1 MQRLKTASPHRVLS
15 PCGAFPAAGK
25 RTADAKRDKLLLLF
39 AVALCS
45 WMVASAPATA
55 RADSA
60 SIPLGSV
67 VKEFRLPQRNTQ
79 GALDG
84 MITGREA
91 HAISVNRTEILDMK
105 IELYDQGKISTTI
118 LSPRCDLW
126 KLEDR
131 LSTQSGAV
139 VERPDLRLTSQI
151 MDWEVREHRGVFRQN
166 VRVVLYHLPLAK
178 PSSQQSAEKSAP
190 VLRQGASP
198 SLKPLGSSQ

>member
-1 MQRLKTASPHRVLS
+1 MQRPKTADPRRVLS
-15 PCGAFPAAGK
+15 PSEAVPSADKRRAGEK
-25 RTADAKRDKLLLLF
+25 KGNLLLLS
-39 AVALCS
+39 AIALCS
-45 WMVASAPATA
+45 WAVASAPATA

-79 GALDG
+79 GGLDG
-84 MITGREA
+84 VITGREA
-91 HAISVNRTEILDMK
+91 HAISVNRTEIIDMK
-105 IELYDQGKISTTI
+105 IELYDQGKIGTTI

-151 MDWEVREHRGVFRQN
+151 MDWEVAEHRGVFRQN
-166 VRVVLYHLPLAK
+166 VRVVLFHLPLAK
-178 PSSQQSAEKSAP
+178 PSSRQSAEKSTPA
-190 VLRQGASP
+190 LRPGDAP